1 MVATVQTPFVQ
12 LWLAVL
18 GGYLALGA
26 TLQELPGYVSDRFGA
41 SPFVV
46 GVVVGSAFAGTALT
60 RPFAGRAGDAGRAR
74 AVAIAGAVAASCAA
88 LGHLWAPNL
97 AWLIAA
103 RVLMGVGEA
112 ALFSGVLPWVLSDV
126 RPSRSGRVAGWFGLS
141 MWGGLSVGPLVA
153 VGAGELGGATA
164 VWALVVLLPSIS
176 AILLASARRGPQHPA
191 RIAIGGWRD
200 LVPAGV
206 GRPGLMLGMAAYG
219 YGTLTALL
227 VLFLDSPGIGG
238 AGLGLVLFSSAFLV
252 TRALGSPLVDRFGG
266 HVVARAVLII
276 EAAGL
281 LALASATTRSIAL
294 VAVVITGVGLGL
306 IYPASSRIVLRAVA
320 ARTAGAAMGVMTSF
334 WDVGILV
341 AGPMGGLAAARSGF
355 PTAFWSAAMVVVGAV
370 VFTLRLRPRMS
381 VRDRSRRC
389 GLGRASGVSGR
400 LGGADR

>member
-1 MVATVQTPFVQ
+1 MFSTQRTPFVR

-74 AVAIAGAVAASCAA
+74 AVAIAGAVSASCAA

-97 AWLIAA
+97 VWLLAA

-112 ALFSGVLPWVLSDV
+112 ALFSGVLPWVLLNVQS
-126 RPSRSGRVAGWFGLS
+126 SRSGRVAGWFGLS

-153 VGAGELGGATA
+153 VSAGELGGATA
-164 VWALVVLLPSIS
+164 VWVLVVLLPSIS
-176 AILLASARRGPQHPA
+176 AILLAGARRGRQHTG
-191 RIAIGGWRD
+191 RITIGGWRD
-200 LVPAGV
+200 LVPASV
-206 GRPGLMLGMAAYG
+206 GGPGLMLGIAAYG
-219 YGTLTALL
+219 YGTLTAFL

-238 AGLGLVLFSSAFLV
+238 AGAGLALFSSAFLV

-266 HVVARAVLII
+266 HVVARTVLII

-281 LALASATTRSIAL
+281 LFLASSTTRSVAL

-306 IYPASSRIVLRAVA
+306 IYPASSRIVLGEVA

-334 WDVGILV
+334 WDIGILV
-341 AGPMGGLAAARSGF
+341 AGPMSGLAAARSGY
-355 PTAFWSAAMVVVGAV
+355 PAAFLSAAMVVMVAV
-370 VFTLRLRPRMS
+370 VFTLRLRPRTS
-381 VRDRSRRC
+381 VRHNTVGKLSRTH
-389 GLGRASGVSGR
+389 GS
-400 LGGADR
+400 

>member
-1 MVATVQTPFVQ
+1 MVSTSQTPFVR

-26 TLQELPGYVSDRFGA
+26 TLQELPGYVSDRFGS

-74 AVAIAGAVAASCAA
+74 PVAIAGAVSTSFAA

-97 AWLIAA
+97 AWLLAA

-126 RPSRSGRVAGWFGLS
+126 QPSRSGRVAGWFGLS

-153 VGAGELGGATA
+153 VGARQLGGTTA
-164 VWALVVLLPSIS
+164 VWVLVVLLPAIS
-176 AILLASARRGPQHPA
+176 ASLLIGARRGRQHA
-191 RIAIGGWRD
+191 GRIHIGGWRD

-238 AGLGLVLFSSAFLV
+238 AGVGLVLFSSAFLA

-266 HVVARAVLII
+266 ERVARTVLII

-281 LALASATTRSIAL
+281 LLLASATTQSIAL
-294 VAVVITGVGLGL
+294 IAVVVTGIGLGL

-334 WDVGILV
+334 WDIGILV
-341 AGPMGGLAAARSGF
+341 AGPTSGLTAARAGF
-355 PTAFWSAAMVVVGAV
+355 PTAFWSAAAIVVAAV
-370 VFTLRLRPRMS
+370 VFTLR
-381 VRDRSRRC
+381 VSRRRPAV
-389 GLGRASGVSGR
+389 GELSQIHSG
-400 LGGADR
+400 